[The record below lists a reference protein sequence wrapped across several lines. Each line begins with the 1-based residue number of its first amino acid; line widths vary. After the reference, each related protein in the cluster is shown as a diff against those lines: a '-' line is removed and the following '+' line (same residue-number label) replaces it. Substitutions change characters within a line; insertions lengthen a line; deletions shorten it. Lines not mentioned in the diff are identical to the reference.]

1 MTDRVVDARGCVI
14 PEDSMTDLYLD
25 KFGTRSK

>member
-1 MTDRVVDARGCVI
+1 MTGRAVDARGCII
-14 PEDSMTDLYLD
+14 PEESMTDLYLD